1 MLNVKYWWNPNR
13 LLTKV
18 NLKEFTRNSY
28 LILLKL
34 MLFFVLRHSNLLEK
48 EKKHPIKLNTGLKM
62 IQKRQTILEVL
73 VLLRRLVKALAMMI
87 STFVGI
93 AFWRS
98 SL

>member
-28 LILLKL
+28 LMLLKL

-48 EKKHPIKLNTGLKM
+48 EKKKPIKLNTGPKM

-73 VLLRRLVKALAMMI
+73 VL
-87 STFVGI
+87 
-93 AFWRS
+93 
-98 SL
+98 